1 MLSWFFIRGTNIVPD
16 LWLGRYT
23 PDRIDQ
29 DIKLLQ
35 NAHVNG
41 VRICVHVNRQEL
53 YDALDRAGIV
63 AWQDFPL
70 NWDYTHA
77 SEFMQEAARQLRDV
91 LDPFLASVGAQ
102 EDSSRPVRPV
112 APDTEHPYS
121 GWYWGDYHDY
131 FATSAGPIVSEL
143 GAQALPSVEEMK
155 EMAGDAWPPDWDK
168 LAYHDFQYEQTF
180 HIAKVNMG
188 SSWPEFVENSQ
199 RYQADVLKFA
209 IEHFRRVKYQKIGS
223 FFQFQFMDCWPAIT
237 WSVVSAGRKPKLG
250 YYALQRAFQPVLIG
264 ADLDRTVWS
273 KGKYI
278 HHEGSTGLGASLDM
292 WVVNDE
298 HRTIAGATYEA
309 HLRGGGK
316 DAVVCGASKPGNIGP
331 DSVMSLPAL
340 TCAPPPDLPAGP
352 YNLVLTL
359 SQGSQILSE
368 NSYPVTVIE

>member
-1 MLSWFFIRGTNIVPD
+1 MLSWFCIRGTNIVPD

-29 DIKLLQ
+29 DIKLLKD
-35 NAHVNG
+35 AHVNG

-53 YDALDRAGIV
+53 YDSLDRAGIV

-77 SEFMQEAARQLRDV
+77 SEFMQEAARQLRDMIRQFYNHPCIVTWVCQNESTAYNVNV
-91 LDPFLASVGAQ
+91 LGPFLASVGAQ

-131 FATSAGPIVSEL
+131 VGTSAGPIVSEL

-155 EMAGDAWPPDWDK
+155 EMAGDARPPDWDK

-223 FFQFQFMDCWPAIT
+223 FFQSNPGI
-237 WSVVSAGRKPKLG
+237 SP
-250 YYALQRAFQPVLIG
+250 
-264 ADLDRTVWS
+264 RT
-273 KGKYI
+273 
-278 HHEGSTGLGASLDM
+278 L
-292 WVVNDE
+292 
-298 HRTIAGATYEA
+298 
-309 HLRGGGK
+309 
-316 DAVVCGASKPGNIGP
+316 
-331 DSVMSLPAL
+331 
-340 TCAPPPDLPAGP
+340 
-352 YNLVLTL
+352 
-359 SQGSQILSE
+359 
-368 NSYPVTVIE
+368 